1 LQKWNDVYYKEAMDT
16 MQWIGIAAGVLT
28 AGSMLPQLLKVIK
41 EKKVEDLSVLMIITL
56 LAGLMLWV
64 VYGFMRKDAPIIY
77 TNLFSVAVNMALIF
91 FRFKYSRKKIIG

>member
-1 LQKWNDVYYKEAMDT
+1 MDT

-28 AGSMLPQLLKVIK
+28 AFSMLPQLLKVIK
-41 EKKVEDLSVLMIITL
+41 EKKVEDLSVLMIVTL

-77 TNLFSVAVNMALIF
+77 TNIFSVTVNLALIF
-91 FRFKYSRKKIIG
+91 FRIKYSKKKIIG

>member
-1 LQKWNDVYYKEAMDT
+1 MFITKKAMDT

-28 AGSMLPQLLKVIK
+28 ASSMLPQLVKVIK

-64 VYGFMRKDAPIIY
+64 VYGFMRKDPPIIY
-77 TNLFSVAVNMALIF
+77 TNIFSVAVNLALIF